1 MTEPRRRLS
10 LMLCEKTITFVKRS
24 NKK

>member
-10 LMLCEKTITFVKRS
+10 LMLCEKTIKFVKRS

>member
-10 LMLCEKTITFVKRS
+10 LMLCEKTIKFVKSS